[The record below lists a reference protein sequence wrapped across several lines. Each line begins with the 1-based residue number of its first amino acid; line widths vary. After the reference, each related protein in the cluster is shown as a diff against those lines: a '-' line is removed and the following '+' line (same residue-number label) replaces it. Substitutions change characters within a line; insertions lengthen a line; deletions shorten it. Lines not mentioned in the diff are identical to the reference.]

1 MFITGRLAVDEAGC
15 VFSSMDGGVGLV
27 WPDDYSVRLGSDSLV
42 EILDGSGGVVL
53 REGDRFHAGGGF
65 NDRQLPGDCAARH
78 PEVIG
83 IDSEVIRVDSP

>member
-1 MFITGRLAVDEAGC
+1 MFVTGRLAVDEAGC
-15 VFSSMDGGVGLV
+15 VYSSMNLRAGLV

-42 EILDGSGGVVL
+42 EILDSSGRVVL
-53 REGDRFHAGGGF
+53 REGERFHAGGGF
-65 NDRQLPGDCAARH
+65 NYKPLPGDCAARH